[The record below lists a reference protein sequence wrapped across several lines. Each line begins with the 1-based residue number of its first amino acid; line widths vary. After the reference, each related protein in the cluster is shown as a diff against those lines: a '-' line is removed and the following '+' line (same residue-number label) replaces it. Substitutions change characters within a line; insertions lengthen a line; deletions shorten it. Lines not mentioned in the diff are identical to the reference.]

1 MTPKVIVRE
10 EQEGEVNSSK
20 IPNSVANE
28 NEAEIDKGAIENEQQ
43 KAKGEGAGK
52 NSESSSAKSHTNF
65 GDRFNFKFNEAIC
78 TKSAKIAPFAFG
90 SEVTSTTPTT
100 SLFSEIQRKF
110 EGKANPSIPIPN
122 RLQKSKIHQRRRWQ
136 TNKMA
141 FGSWNNPD
149 ISIAAKSENSFT
161 PQIGTNKEQKRA
173 VNDTNVPNPVVKQ
186 NEAEIKTKKDEEVVK
201 DKLQSNADVGIDFGF
216 KEQTNFGD
224 KIFNFGAAKMV
235 SNPTTSTKTATEALS
250 STPVTSTVLT
260 PFSFDSTPAKA
271 NFGQFRFNG
280 PKTDST
286 IFSASK
292 EHSNVATK
300 DATSTSIANLVNK
313 NKNTLGSFLSTPS
326 IPIGVKIQTTSTP
339 KVSANSIFEKA
350 VCGQSSELELTK
362 DDTSGAVVDQNV
374 FSTGSEMMDFEI
386 TLQSPRLFDST
397 NQNVFSFGPKPA
409 LTEANTQQKIFG
421 STPFTFSKPT
431 MTTFR
436 FGSESTINPVPF
448 AFFNSLVK
456 PAKDAVKGGLWLT
469 NMLKGPN
476 SVNNDAKEPKGA
488 VIGIDLGTKNS
499 R

>member
-10 EQEGEVNSSK
+10 EQEGEVDSSK

-52 NSESSSAKSHTNF
+52 NLESSSAKSHTNF

-100 SLFSEIQRKF
+100 SIFSEIQRKF

-122 RLQKSKIHQRRRWQ
+122 RLQTSKIHQRRRWQ

-161 PQIGTNKEQKRA
+161 PQIGTDKEQKRG
-173 VNDTNVPNPVVKQ
+173 VNNTSGPNSVVKQ
-186 NEAEIKTKKDEEVVK
+186 NEAEIKTKKDEEVVE
-201 DKLQSNADVGIDFGF
+201 DKSQSNAAVNIDFGF
-216 KEQTNFGD
+216 KKQTNFGD
-224 KIFNFGAAKMV
+224 KIFDFGATKIV
-235 SNPTTSTKTATEALS
+235 SNPTTSTTTTTEPSS
-250 STPVTSTVLT
+250 STPVLT

-271 NFGQFRFNG
+271 NLGQFRFSG

-286 IFSASK
+286 IFSD
-292 EHSNVATK
+292 E
-300 DATSTSIANLVNK
+300 TSTSIANLINK

-350 VCGQSSELELTK
+350 VYGQSSELELTK

-436 FGSESTINPVPF
+436 FGSESTINPVHF

-456 PAKDAVKGGLWLT
+456 PAKDAVKGGLRLT